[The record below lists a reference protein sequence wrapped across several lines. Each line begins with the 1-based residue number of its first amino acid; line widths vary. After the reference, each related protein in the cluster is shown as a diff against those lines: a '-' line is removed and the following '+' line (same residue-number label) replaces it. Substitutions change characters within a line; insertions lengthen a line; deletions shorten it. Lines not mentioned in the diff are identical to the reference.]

1 MALLCADSKLI
12 YQKVRNIMNMLYRII
27 LVAEDG
33 RYTLKDGYTSMS
45 KAEYVADSLAS
56 NYGEGQSL
64 YVEQYRPGY

>member
-1 MALLCADSKLI
+1 
-12 YQKVRNIMNMLYRII
+12 MNMLYRII